1 MTFEELKQILWQAID
16 KLYKKDSYLFEGKV
30 SERAISHKL
39 ACYITELVPKK
50 KKNSGWHVDA
60 EYNRNVEAPKTL
72 TFDDK
77 DTCVVPDIL
86 IHRRGLNNDGDIK
99 DNNLLVIEI
108 KKNAKRSG
116 QEKDI
121 DKIKAFVNDYPYCYK
136 YGLFINFKTRVKTTT
151 HLSYW
156 FCRDS
161 ENLDCEELENGI

>member
-1 MTFEELKQILWQAID
+1 MIFEELKQILQQAID

-39 ACYITELVPKK
+39 ACYITELAPKK

-72 TFDDK
+72 RLNGQE
-77 DTCVVPDIL
+77 TCVVPDIL
-86 IHRRGLNNDGDIK
+86 IHRRGLNNEEDTI

-121 DKIKAFVNDYPYCYK
+121 EKIKAFINDNPYNYK
-136 YGLFINFKTRVKTTT
+136 YGLFINFKPGAKATP
-151 HLSYW
+151 HELHW

-161 ENLDCEELENGI
+161 KNLDCEE